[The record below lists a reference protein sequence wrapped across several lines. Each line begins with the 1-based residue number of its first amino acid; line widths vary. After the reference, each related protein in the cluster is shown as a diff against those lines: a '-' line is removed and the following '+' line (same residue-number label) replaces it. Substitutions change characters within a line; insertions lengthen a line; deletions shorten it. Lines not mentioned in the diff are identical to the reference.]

1 MKRPA
6 TRDVDD
12 EQRESAGHDDA
23 EQASDRI
30 RAVVDGDE
38 GSLEWL
44 VEWLSPLM
52 LSWARTHAGA
62 GAATTAEDLVQDVW
76 ARVLPELRQLRPH
89 PASGRWTPA
98 LLGLVRRTLRNRVI
112 DVRRSAIRRRLTA
125 APDGAP
131 PAEWPRADS
140 SSGPVSKAL
149 RSERRQLLQEALDRL
164 TDRERA
170 LYVDR
175 IFDEASIDELAA
187 QFGMTPAA
195 VIKARQRVRQRLSAC
210 LAPRLLDELDAP

>member
-1 MKRPA
+1 M
-6 TRDVDD
+6 D
-12 EQRESAGHDDA
+12 EQQRESAEHADA

-38 GSLEWL
+38 RSLAWL

-52 LSWARTHAGA
+52 LSWARAHAGA
-62 GAATTAEDLVQDVW
+62 GGVTTAEDLVQDVW
-76 ARVLPELRQLRPH
+76 VRVLPELQQLRPH
-89 PASGRWTPA
+89 PANGRWTPA
-98 LLGLVRRTLRNRVI
+98 LLGVVRRTLRNRVI
-112 DVRRSAIRRRLTA
+112 DVRRSAIRRRLAT
-125 APDGAP
+125 PDGAP
-131 PAEWPRADS
+131 PADWLRDDS

-187 QFGMTPAA
+187 QFGMTPTA